1 MTQSKP
7 TTRRIEL
14 LAPAKDAATAI
25 TAIQCG
31 ADAVYM
37 GAQRFGA
44 REAAYNTIE
53 SIKQVADFAHQY
65 YVKVYVTLNTLLKD
79 DELAPAEMMIGQLYK
94 IGIDGL
100 IIQDT
105 GLLELDLPPLPIIA
119 STQMNNDT
127 PEKVRF
133 LQDVGFSRAILARE
147 LTLEQIRQIREAT
160 AIELECFI
168 HGALCVG
175 ASGQCYMSYAIGGRS
190 GNRGQCAQP
199 CRRIYSVKDQHGKI
213 IAKDRHLLSLKDLN
227 LSEHLEELIDAGV
240 DAFKIEGRLK
250 DAAYVANTVSF
261 YRRRLDEIIA
271 KKKLIQPDDP
281 TANCHSERSK
291 AESRN
296 LLKTDFSTSSRQV
309 GTSVEMTFGA
319 FKRASS
325 GTTKIDFE
333 PNPEK
338 TFNRGFSDYGI
349 TGNKR
354 NLGSIDTPKSMGE
367 FVGTVT
373 QTGRDYFVIEGEQEL
388 HNADGLC
395 FFDKQNNLSGTVVNR
410 IEENKVYPQ
419 KMQDIS
425 KGQKI
430 YRNYDYEF
438 YRKLMG
444 QPAQRKI
451 GLSMVMRESADSLIL
466 SGKDTDGNEATVK
479 ISGDKQPA
487 EKKDQAKQTI
497 LTQLSKLGNTIFE
510 CSDVRVETQD
520 VYFLPVSK
528 LNAAKRELAEKMLE
542 AREANRP
549 RAAGHILKNDV
560 PYPQKELNFRGNV
573 LNKKAEEFYHRHG
586 ITTIEPAAE
595 SGRDMSGEVVMTTKY
610 CLREELGLCEGKWF
624 DKLTTETKNELLILV
639 DEDDREYEVN
649 FRYGKCGM
657 EITFG
662 RKK

>member
-1 MTQSKP
+1 M
-7 TTRRIEL
+7 TRRIEL
-14 LAPAKDAATAI
+14 LAPAKDAAIAI
-25 TAIQCG
+25 AAIKCG

-37 GAQRFGA
+37 AAQRFGA

-53 SIKQVADFAHQY
+53 SIKQVVDLAHQY
-65 YVKVYVTLNTLLKD
+65 YAKVYVTLNTLLKD
-79 DELAPAEMMIGQLYK
+79 DELAPAEMMIGQLEK

-100 IIQDT
+100 IVQDT
-105 GLLELDLPPLPIIA
+105 GLLELDLPPLPMIA

-147 LTLEQIRQIREAT
+147 LTLEQIRQIRKAT
-160 AIELECFI
+160 TIELECFI

-199 CRRIYSVKDQHGKI
+199 CRRLYSVKNQQGKI

-240 DAFKIEGRLK
+240 DSFKIEGRLK
-250 DAAYVANTVSF
+250 DVAYVANAVSF

-271 KKKLIQPDDP
+271 KK
-281 TANCHSERSK
+281 
-291 AESRN
+291 N
-296 LLKTDFSTSSRQV
+296 L
-309 GTSVEMTFGA
+309 
-319 FKRASS
+319 KRASS
-325 GTTKIDFE
+325 GTTSINFE

-349 TGNKR
+349 TGNKA

-367 FVGTVT
+367 YVGTVT
-373 QTGRDYFVIEGEQEL
+373 ETGRDYFVIDGEQEL

-395 FFDKQNNLSGTVVNR
+395 FFDRQKNLSGTVINR
-410 IEENKVYPQ
+410 VEDGKIYPQ
-419 KMQDIS
+419 KMQDIN

-438 YRKLMG
+438 YRKLTG
-444 QPAQRKI
+444 QSAQRKI
-451 GLSMVMRESADSLIL
+451 GLSMVMRESADGLIL
-466 SGKDTDGNEATVK
+466 SGTDEDSNEATVE
-479 ISGDKQPA
+479 ISGNKQPA
-487 EKKDQAKQTI
+487 LKKEQAKQTI
-497 LTQLSKLGNTIFE
+497 VTQLSKLGNTIFE
-510 CSDVRVETQD
+510 CSEVRVETQD
-520 VYFLPVSK
+520 VYFLPVSQ

-586 ITTIEPAAE
+586 VQTIEPAAE
-595 SGRDMSGEVVMTTKY
+595 SGLDLSGKVVMTTKY
-610 CLREELGLCEGKWF
+610 CLRQELGLCGGQWF
-624 DKLTTETKNELLILV
+624 DKLTTKSEKTPAEPLILV
-639 DEDDREYEVN
+639 DEDNREYEVN
-649 FRYGKCGM
+649 FRCGRCGM

>member
-1 MTQSKP
+1 M
-7 TTRRIEL
+7 
-14 LAPAKDAATAI
+14 A
-25 TAIQCG
+25 
-31 ADAVYM
+31 
-37 GAQRFGA
+37 AQRFGA
-44 REAAYNTIE
+44 REAAYNTVE
-53 SIKQVADFAHQY
+53 SIKQVVDFAHQY
-65 YVKVYVTLNTLLKD
+65 YAKVYVTLNTLLKD

-147 LTLEQIRQIREAT
+147 LTLEQIRQIRKAT
-160 AIELECFI
+160 TIELECFI

-175 ASGQCYMSYAIGGRS
+175 TSGQCYMSYAIGGRS

-199 CRRIYSVKDQHGKI
+199 CRRLYSVKDQQGKI
-213 IAKDRHLLSLKDLN
+213 IAKDRHLLSVKDLN

-271 KKKLIQPDDP
+271 KK
-281 TANCHSERSK
+281 
-291 AESRN
+291 N
-296 LLKTDFSTSSRQV
+296 L
-309 GTSVEMTFGA
+309 
-319 FKRASS
+319 KRVSS

-349 TGNKR
+349 TGKKE
-354 NLGSIDTPKSMGE
+354 NLGSIYTPKSMGE

-373 QTGRDYFVIEGEQEL
+373 QTHRDYFVIDSEQEL

-395 FFDKQNNLSGTVVNR
+395 FFDRQKNLSGTVINR
-410 IEENKVYPQ
+410 IEDNKIYPQ

-438 YRKLMG
+438 YRKLTG
-444 QPAQRKI
+444 QPAERKI
-451 GLSMVMRESADSLIL
+451 GLMMVMRESADSLIL
-466 SGKDTDGNEATVK
+466 SGVDEDGNDATVEIK
-479 ISGDKQPA
+479 GDKQPA
-487 EKKDQAKQTI
+487 LKKEQAKQTI
-497 LTQLSKLGNTIFE
+497 VTQLSKLGNTIFE
-510 CSDVRVETQD
+510 CSEVRVGTQD
-520 VYFLPVSK
+520 VYFLPVSR

-542 AREANRP
+542 ARKTNRP

-586 ITTIEPAAE
+586 VETIEPAAE
-595 SGRDMSGEVVMTTKY
+595 SGLDLSGQVVMTTKY
-610 CLREELGLCEGKWF
+610 CLRQELGLCEGR
-624 DKLTTETKNELLILV
+624 TKNEPLILV

-649 FRYGKCGM
+649 FRCVKCGM
-657 EITFG
+657 EIYFG
-662 RKK
+662 RKNNPE

>member
-1 MTQSKP
+1 MFHGHTLAQSKSM
-7 TTRRIEL
+7 TRRIEL
-14 LAPAKDAATAI
+14 LAPAKNAATAI
-25 TAIQCG
+25 TAIRCG

-44 REAAYNTIE
+44 REAAYNTVE

-65 YVKVYVTLNTLLKD
+65 YAKVYVTLNTLLKD
-79 DELAPAEMMIGQLYK
+79 DEIAPAEMMIGQLEK
-94 IGIDGL
+94 TGIDGL

-133 LQDVGFSRAILARE
+133 LQEVGFSRAILARE
-147 LTLEQIRQIREAT
+147 LTLEEIKRIREAT
-160 AIELECFI
+160 TIELECFI

-199 CRRIYSVKDQHGKI
+199 CRRLYSVKDQQGKI
-213 IAKDRHLLSLKDLN
+213 PAKDRHLLSVKDLN

-271 KKKLIQPDDP
+271 EKKL
-281 TANCHSERSK
+281 
-291 AESRN
+291 
-296 LLKTDFSTSSRQV
+296 
-309 GTSVEMTFGA
+309 
-319 FKRASS
+319 KRASS
-325 GTTKIDFE
+325 GTTRINFE

-349 TGNKR
+349 TGKKV

-367 FVGTVT
+367 FVGVIKEVSK
-373 QTGRDYFVIEGEQEL
+373 DHFVLDMDSRLRGNDNESGLEL

-395 FFDKQNNLSGTVVNR
+395 FFDRQKNLAGTVINR
-410 IEENKVYPQ
+410 VEGEKVYPPFVWRVYPQ

-438 YRKLMG
+438 YRKLTG
-444 QPAQRKI
+444 QSAQRKI
-451 GLSMVMRESADSLIL
+451 GLAMVMRESADGLIL
-466 SGKDTDGNEATVK
+466 SGTDEDGNDATVEIK
-479 ISGDKQPA
+479 GDKQPA
-487 EKKDQAKQTI
+487 LKKEQAKQNTV
-497 LTQLSKLGNTIFE
+497 TQLSKLGNTIFE
-510 CSDVRVETQD
+510 CSRVNLETQD

-542 AREANRP
+542 ARDANRP
-549 RAAGHILKNDV
+549 RTVGNILKNDV

-586 ITTIEPAAE
+586 VQTIEPAAE
-595 SGRDMSGEVVMTTKY
+595 SGLDLSGQVVMTTKY
-610 CLREELGLCEGKWF
+610 CLREELGLCEGKRF
-624 DKLTTETKNELLILV
+624 DKLTTKAKNEPLILV

-649 FRYGKCGM
+649 FRCGRCGM

-662 RKK
+662 RKKQPPA

>member
-1 MTQSKP
+1 MS
-7 TTRRIEL
+7 RRIEL

-37 GAQRFGA
+37 AAQRFGA
-44 REAAYNTIE
+44 REAAYNTVE

-65 YVKVYVTLNTLLKD
+65 YAKVYVTLNTLLKD
-79 DELAPAEMMIGQLYK
+79 DELAPAEMMIGQLEK

-127 PEKVRF
+127 PEKVKF

-147 LTLEQIRQIREAT
+147 LTLEQIRQIRKAT
-160 AIELECFI
+160 TIELECFI

-199 CRRIYSVKDQHGKI
+199 CRRLYSVKDQQGKI
-213 IAKDRHLLSLKDLN
+213 LAKDRHLLSVKDLN
-227 LSEHLEELIDAGV
+227 LVEHLEELIDAGV

-261 YRRRLDEIIA
+261 YRRRLDEIIE
-271 KKKLIQPDDP
+271 KK
-281 TANCHSERSK
+281 N
-291 AESRN
+291 
-296 LLKTDFSTSSRQV
+296 
-309 GTSVEMTFGA
+309 
-319 FKRASS
+319 FKRVSS
-325 GTTKIDFE
+325 GTTIINFE

-349 TGNKR
+349 TGKKA

-373 QTGRDYFVIEGEQEL
+373 QTHRDYFVIDSELEL

-395 FFDKQNNLSGTVVNR
+395 FFDRQKNLAGTVINR
-410 IEENKVYPQ
+410 VEGSKVFPQ
-419 KMQDIS
+419 KMLDIN

-438 YRKLMG
+438 YRKLTG
-444 QPAQRKI
+444 QPIERKI
-451 GLSMVMRESADSLIL
+451 RLSMVMRESADGLIL
-466 SGKDTDGNEATVK
+466 SGTDEDGNEATVEIK
-479 ISGDKQPA
+479 GDKQPA
-487 EKKDQAKQTI
+487 LKKEQAKQTVV
-497 LTQLSKLGNTIFE
+497 TQLSKLGNTIFE
-510 CSDVRVETQD
+510 CSRVNLETQD

-542 AREANRP
+542 ARETNRP
-549 RAAGHILKNDV
+549 RATGHILKNDV
-560 PYPQKELNFRGNV
+560 SYLQKHLDFRGNV

-586 ITTIEPAAE
+586 VETIEPAAE
-595 SGRDMSGEVVMTTKY
+595 SGLDLSGQIVMATKY
-610 CLREELGLCEGKWF
+610 CLRQELGLCVGKWF
-624 DKLTTETKNELLILV
+624 DKLTTETKNESLILV
-639 DEDDREYEVN
+639 DEDGREYEVN
-649 FRYGKCGM
+649 FRCGRCGM
-657 EITFG
+657 EIYFG
-662 RKK
+662 RKNNPE

>member
-1 MTQSKP
+1 MTRK
-7 TTRRIEL
+7 IEL

-44 REAAYNTIE
+44 REAAYNTVE

-65 YVKVYVTLNTLLKD
+65 YAKVYVTLNTLLKD
-79 DELAPAEMMIGQLYK
+79 DELAPAEMMIGQLQK
-94 IGIDGL
+94 TGIDGL

-119 STQMNNDT
+119 STQMNNDS

-133 LQDVGFSRAILARE
+133 LQDVGFSRVILARE

-160 AIELECFI
+160 TIELECFI

-199 CRRIYSVKDQHGKI
+199 CRRLYSVKDQQGKI
-213 IAKDRHLLSLKDLN
+213 IAKGRHLLSLKDLN
-227 LSEHLEELIDAGV
+227 LAEHLEELIDAGV

-271 KKKLIQPDDP
+271 KK
-281 TANCHSERSK
+281 
-291 AESRN
+291 N
-296 LLKTDFSTSSRQV
+296 L
-309 GTSVEMTFGA
+309 
-319 FKRASS
+319 KRASS
-325 GTTKIDFE
+325 GTTRIDFE
-333 PNPEK
+333 PNLEK

-349 TGNKR
+349 TGNKA

-367 FVGTVT
+367 YVGTVT
-373 QTGRDYFVIEGEQEL
+373 ETGRDYFVIDGEQEL

-395 FFDKQNNLSGTVVNR
+395 FFDRQKNLAGTVINR
-410 IEENKVYPQ
+410 VEGEKIYPQ
-419 KMQDIS
+419 KMQDIN

-438 YRKLMG
+438 YRKLTD
-444 QPAQRKI
+444 QSAERKI
-451 GLSMVMRESADSLIL
+451 RLAMVMRESADGLTL
-466 SGKDTDGNEATVK
+466 SGMDEDGNAATVE

-487 EKKDQAKQTI
+487 LKKEQARQTI
-497 LTQLSKLGNTIFE
+497 ITQLSKLGNTIFE
-510 CSDVRVETQD
+510 CSQVRIETRD
-520 VYFLPVSK
+520 VYFLPVSR

-542 AREANRP
+542 ARESNRP
-549 RAAGHILKNDV
+549 RTAGHILKNDV

-586 ITTIEPAAE
+586 VETIEPAAE
-595 SGRDMSGEVVMTTKY
+595 SGLDLSGQVVMTTKY
-610 CLREELGLCEGKWF
+610 CLREELGLCENK
-624 DKLTTETKNELLILV
+624 TKNESLILV
-639 DEDDREYEVN
+639 DENGREYEIN
-649 FRYGKCGM
+649 FRCGMCGM
-657 EITFG
+657 EIIFG
-662 RKK
+662 RNKKPPT

>member
-1 MTQSKP
+1 MSHGHTSTKTKI

-14 LAPAKDAATAI
+14 LSPAKDAATAI

-44 REAAYNTIE
+44 REAAYNTVE

-65 YVKVYVTLNTLLKD
+65 YSKVYVTLNTLLKD

-119 STQMNNDT
+119 STQMNNDS
-127 PEKVRF
+127 PEKLRF

-160 AIELECFI
+160 TIELECFI

-199 CRRIYSVKDQHGKI
+199 CRRLYSVKDQQGKI
-213 IAKDRHLLSLKDLN
+213 IAKDRHLLSVKDLN

-240 DAFKIEGRLK
+240 GAFKIEGRLK
-250 DAAYVANTVSF
+250 DAAYVANAVSF

-271 KKKLIQPDDP
+271 KK
-281 TANCHSERSK
+281 
-291 AESRN
+291 N
-296 LLKTDFSTSSRQV
+296 L
-309 GTSVEMTFGA
+309 
-319 FKRASS
+319 KRASS
-325 GTTKIDFE
+325 GTTQINFE

-349 TGNKR
+349 TGNKA

-367 FVGTVT
+367 FVGMVT
-373 QTGRDYFVIEGEQEL
+373 ETGRDYFVIEGKEEL

-395 FFDKQNNLSGTVVNR
+395 FFDKQKNLSGTVINR
-410 IEENKVYPQ
+410 IEDNKIYPQ
-419 KMQDIS
+419 KMQDIC

-430 YRNYDYEF
+430 YRNFDYEF
-438 YRKLMG
+438 YRKLSS

-451 GLSMVMRESADSLIL
+451 GLTMVMRESADGLIL
-466 SGKDTDGNEATVK
+466 NGMDEDGNEATVK

-487 EKKDQAKQTI
+487 LKKEQARQTI
-497 LTQLSKLGNTIFE
+497 ITQLSKLGNTIFE
-510 CSDVRVETQD
+510 CSQVRVETQD
-520 VYFLPVSK
+520 VYFLPMSR

-560 PYPQKELNFRGNV
+560 PYPQQTLDFRGNV
-573 LNKKAEEFYHRHG
+573 LNKQAEAFYHRHG
-586 ITTIEPAAE
+586 VETIEPAAE
-595 SGRDMSGEVVMTTKY
+595 SGRDMSGQVVMTTKY
-610 CLREELGLCEGKWF
+610 CLRQELGLCGGQGSKTPAEP
-624 DKLTTETKNELLILV
+624 LV
-639 DEDDREYEVN
+639 LADEDDREYEIN
-649 FRYGKCGM
+649 FRCGKCGM

>member
-1 MTQSKP
+1 M
-7 TTRRIEL
+7 TRRIEL

-44 REAAYNTIE
+44 REAAYNTVE

-65 YVKVYVTLNTLLKD
+65 YAKVYVTLNTLLKD
-79 DELAPAEMMIGQLYK
+79 DELAPAEMMIGQLEK
-94 IGIDGL
+94 AGIDGL

-160 AIELECFI
+160 TIELECFI

-175 ASGQCYMSYAIGGRS
+175 ASGRCYMSYAIGGRS

-199 CRRIYSVKDQHGKI
+199 CRRLYSVKDQQGKI
-213 IAKDRHLLSLKDLN
+213 LAKDRHLLSVKDLN
-227 LSEHLEELIDAGV
+227 LVEHLEELIDAGV

-271 KKKLIQPDDP
+271 K
-281 TANCHSERSK
+281 N
-291 AESRN
+291 N
-296 LLKTDFSTSSRQV
+296 L
-309 GTSVEMTFGA
+309 
-319 FKRASS
+319 KRASS
-325 GTTKIDFE
+325 GTTQINFG

-349 TGNKR
+349 TGKKA

-373 QTGRDYFVIEGEQEL
+373 ETGRDYFVIDSELDL

-395 FFDKQNNLSGTVVNR
+395 FFDRQKNLAGTVINR
-410 IEENKVYPQ
+410 VEGNKVFPQ

-438 YRKLMG
+438 YRKLTG
-444 QPAQRKI
+444 QPIERKI
-451 GLSMVMRESADSLIL
+451 RLSMVMRESADGLIL
-466 SGKDTDGNEATVK
+466 SGTDEDGNNATVEIK
-479 ISGDKQPA
+479 GDKQPA
-487 EKKDQAKQTI
+487 LKKEQAKQNTV
-497 LTQLSKLGNTIFE
+497 TQLSKLGNTIFE
-510 CSDVRVETQD
+510 CSRVNLETQD

-560 PYPQKELNFRGNV
+560 PCPQKELSFRGNV
-573 LNKKAEEFYHRHG
+573 LNKKAEDFYHRHG
-586 ITTIEPAAE
+586 VETIEPAAE
-595 SGRDMSGEVVMTTKY
+595 SGLDLSGQVVMTTKY
-610 CLREELGLCEGKWF
+610 CLRQELGLCEGKA
-624 DKLTTETKNELLILV
+624 KNEPLILV

-649 FRYGKCGM
+649 FRCGRCGM

-662 RKK
+662 RKKPFDVAQGR

>member
-1 MTQSKP
+1 MTRK
-7 TTRRIEL
+7 IEL

-44 REAAYNTIE
+44 REAAYNTVE

-65 YVKVYVTLNTLLKD
+65 YAKVYVTLNTLLKD
-79 DELAPAEMMIGQLYK
+79 DELAPAEMMIGQLQK
-94 IGIDGL
+94 TGIDGL

-119 STQMNNDT
+119 STQMNNDS

-133 LQDVGFSRAILARE
+133 LQDVGFSRVILARE

-160 AIELECFI
+160 TIELECFI

-199 CRRIYSVKDQHGKI
+199 CRRLYSVKDQQGKI
-213 IAKDRHLLSLKDLN
+213 IAKGRHLLSLKDLN
-227 LSEHLEELIDAGV
+227 LAEHLEELIDVGV

-271 KKKLIQPDDP
+271 KK
-281 TANCHSERSK
+281 
-291 AESRN
+291 N
-296 LLKTDFSTSSRQV
+296 L
-309 GTSVEMTFGA
+309 
-319 FKRASS
+319 KRASS
-325 GTTKIDFE
+325 GTTRIDFE
-333 PNPEK
+333 PNLEK

-349 TGNKR
+349 TGNKA

-373 QTGRDYFVIEGEQEL
+373 KTGKDYFVIDGQQEI

-395 FFDKQNNLSGTVVNR
+395 FFDRQKNLAGTVINR
-410 IEENKVYPQ
+410 VEGNKIHPPFVWRVYPQ

-438 YRKLMG
+438 YRKLTG
-444 QPAQRKI
+444 EPAQRKI
-451 GLSMVMRESADSLIL
+451 GLTMVMRESADGLIL
-466 SGKDTDGNEATVK
+466 SGTDEDGNEATVE
-479 ISGDKQPA
+479 INGDRQPA
-487 EKKDQAKQTI
+487 LKKEQAKQTI
-497 LTQLSKLGNTIFE
+497 ITQLSKLGNTIFE
-510 CSDVRVETQD
+510 CSEVRVETQD
-520 VYFLPVSK
+520 VYFLPVSR

-542 AREANRP
+542 ARKANRP
-549 RAAGHILKNDV
+549 CAAGHILKNDV

-586 ITTIEPAAE
+586 VETIEPAAE
-595 SGRDMSGEVVMTTKY
+595 SGLDLSGQVVMTTKY
-610 CLREELGLCEGKWF
+610 CLREELGLCEGK
-624 DKLTTETKNELLILV
+624 TKNESLILV

-649 FRYGKCGM
+649 FRCGKCGM

-662 RKK
+662 RKKQPPT

>member
-1 MTQSKP
+1 
-7 TTRRIEL
+7 
-14 LAPAKDAATAI
+14 
-25 TAIQCG
+25 
-31 ADAVYM
+31 M

-44 REAAYNTIE
+44 REAAYNTVE

-65 YVKVYVTLNTLLKD
+65 YAKVYVTLNTLLKD

-127 PEKVRF
+127 PEKVIF
-133 LQDVGFSRAILARE
+133 LQSIGFSRAILARE

-160 AIELECFI
+160 TIELEFFI
-168 HGALCVG
+168 HGAMCVG

-199 CRRIYSVKDQHGKI
+199 CRRIYSVKDQQGNI
-213 IAKDRHLLSLKDLN
+213 IAKGRHLLSVKDLN

-250 DAAYVANTVSF
+250 DAAYVANAVSF
-261 YRRRLDEIIA
+261 YRRQLDEIIA
-271 KKKLIQPDDP
+271 KNKL
-281 TANCHSERSK
+281 
-291 AESRN
+291 
-296 LLKTDFSTSSRQV
+296 
-309 GTSVEMTFGA
+309 
-319 FKRASS
+319 KRASS
-325 GTTKIDFE
+325 GTTRIDFE

-349 TGNKR
+349 TGNKA
-354 NLGSIDTPKSMGE
+354 NLGSIDTPKSIGE

-373 QTGRDYFVIEGEQEL
+373 ETGKDYFVIDGEEEM

-395 FFDKQNNLSGTVVNR
+395 FFDRQKNLAGTVINR
-410 IEENKVYPQ
+410 VEGGKIYPQ

-425 KGQKI
+425 NGQKI

-438 YRKLMG
+438 YRKSSG
-444 QPAQRKI
+444 QSAERKI
-451 GLSMVMRESADSLIL
+451 GLSMVMRESADGLIL
-466 SGKDTDGNEATVK
+466 SGTDEDGNEARVE

-487 EKKDQAKQTI
+487 LKKEQARQTI
-497 LTQLSKLGNTIFE
+497 ITQLSKLGNTIFE
-510 CSDVRVETQD
+510 CLEVRVDTQD
-520 VYFLPVSK
+520 VYFLPISR
-528 LNAAKRELAEKMLE
+528 LNAAKREMAEKMLE
-542 AREANRP
+542 ARETNRP

-560 PYPQKELNFRGNV
+560 PYPHKTLDFRGNV
-573 LNKKAEEFYHRHG
+573 LNKKAEAFYHRHG
-586 ITTIEPAAE
+586 VETIEPAAE
-595 SGRDMSGEVVMTTKY
+595 SGLDLSGQVVMTTKY
-610 CLREELGLCEGKWF
+610 CLRQELGLCGGRDAK
-624 DKLTTETKNELLILV
+624 THTEPMILL

-649 FRYGKCGM
+649 FRCGKCGM
-657 EITFG
+657 EIIFG
-662 RKK
+662 RKKQPPT

>member
-1 MTQSKP
+1 
-7 TTRRIEL
+7 
-14 LAPAKDAATAI
+14 
-25 TAIQCG
+25 
-31 ADAVYM
+31 M

-44 REAAYNTIE
+44 REAAYNTVE

-65 YVKVYVTLNTLLKD
+65 YAKVYVTLNTLLKD
-79 DELAPAEMMIGQLYK
+79 DELAPAEMMIGQLQK
-94 IGIDGL
+94 TGIDGL

-119 STQMNNDT
+119 STQMNNDS

-133 LQDVGFSRAILARE
+133 LQDVGFSRVILARE

-160 AIELECFI
+160 TIELECFI

-199 CRRIYSVKDQHGKI
+199 CRRLYSVKDQQGKI
-213 IAKDRHLLSLKDLN
+213 IAKGRHLLSVKDLN
-227 LSEHLEELIDAGV
+227 LAEHLEELIDVGV

-271 KKKLIQPDDP
+271 KK
-281 TANCHSERSK
+281 
-291 AESRN
+291 N
-296 LLKTDFSTSSRQV
+296 L
-309 GTSVEMTFGA
+309 
-319 FKRASS
+319 KRASS
-325 GTTKIDFE
+325 GTTKIDPPNERRASFE

-349 TGNKR
+349 TGNKA

-367 FVGTVT
+367 YVGTVT
-373 QTGRDYFVIEGEQEL
+373 ETGRDYFVIDGEQEL

-395 FFDKQNNLSGTVVNR
+395 FFDRQKNLAGTVINR
-410 IEENKVYPQ
+410 VEGEKIYPQ
-419 KMQDIS
+419 KMQDIN

-438 YRKLMG
+438 YRKLTD
-444 QPAQRKI
+444 QSAERKI
-451 GLSMVMRESADSLIL
+451 RLAMVMRESADGLTL
-466 SGKDTDGNEATVK
+466 SGMDEDGNAATVE

-487 EKKDQAKQTI
+487 LKKEQARQTI
-497 LTQLSKLGNTIFE
+497 ITQLSKLGNTIFE
-510 CSDVRVETQD
+510 CSQVRIETRD
-520 VYFLPVSK
+520 VYFLPVSR

-542 AREANRP
+542 ARESNRP
-549 RAAGHILKNDV
+549 RTAGHILKNDV

-586 ITTIEPAAE
+586 VETIEPAAE
-595 SGRDMSGEVVMTTKY
+595 SGLDLSGQVVMTTKY
-610 CLREELGLCEGKWF
+610 CLREELGLCENK
-624 DKLTTETKNELLILV
+624 TKNESLILV
-639 DEDDREYEVN
+639 DENGREYEIN
-649 FRYGKCGM
+649 FRCGMCGM
-657 EITFG
+657 EIIFG
-662 RKK
+662 RNKKPPT

>member
-1 MTQSKP
+1 M
-7 TTRRIEL
+7 TRRIEL

-44 REAAYNTIE
+44 REAAYNTVE
-53 SIKQVADFAHQY
+53 SIKQVVDFSRQY
-65 YVKVYVTLNTLLKD
+65 YAKVYVTLNTLLKD
-79 DELAPAEMMIGQLYK
+79 DELAPAEMMIGQLEK
-94 IGIDGL
+94 AGIDGL

-105 GLLELDLPPLPIIA
+105 GLLKPDLPGLPIIA
-119 STQMNNDT
+119 STQMNNNT

-133 LQDVGFSRAILARE
+133 LQDIGFSRAILARE
-147 LTLEQIRQIREAT
+147 LTLEQIRQIRKAT
-160 AIELECFI
+160 TIELECFI
-168 HGALCVG
+168 HGAICVG

-199 CRRIYSVKDQHGKI
+199 CRRIYSVKDEQGKI

-227 LSEHLEELIDAGV
+227 LSEHLEELIDTGV

-271 KKKLIQPDDP
+271 KKKL
-281 TANCHSERSK
+281 
-291 AESRN
+291 
-296 LLKTDFSTSSRQV
+296 
-309 GTSVEMTFGA
+309 
-319 FKRASS
+319 KRASS
-325 GTTKIDFE
+325 GTTQINFE

-338 TFNRGFSDYGI
+338 TFNRGFTDYGI
-349 TGNKR
+349 TGKKA

-373 QTGRDYFVIEGEQEL
+373 ETGKDYFVIDGEQEL

-395 FFDKQNNLSGTVVNR
+395 FFDRQKNLAGTVINGVKGR
-410 IEENKVYPQ
+410 KIYPQ

-438 YRKLMG
+438 YRQLSG
-444 QPAQRKI
+444 QSAERKI
-451 GLSMVMRESADSLIL
+451 GLTMVMRESANGLIL
-466 SGKDTDGNEATVK
+466 IGADEDGNEATVE
-479 ISGDKQPA
+479 ISGDTQPA
-487 EKKDQAKQTI
+487 LKKEQARQTI
-497 LTQLSKLGNTIFE
+497 ITQLSKLGNTIFD
-510 CSDVRVETQD
+510 CSEVRVETLD
-520 VYFLPVSK
+520 VYFLPVSR

-560 PYPQKELNFRGNV
+560 PYPQRHLDFRGNV
-573 LNKKAEEFYHRHG
+573 LNKQAEAFYHRHG
-586 ITTIEPAAE
+586 VETIEPAAE
-595 SGRDMSGEVVMTTKY
+595 SGLDMSGQVVMMTKY
-610 CLREELGLCEGKWF
+610 CLRQELGLCGGQNQKSPVEPMI
-624 DKLTTETKNELLILV
+624 LL
-639 DEDDREYEVN
+639 DEENREYEVN
-649 FRYGKCGM
+649 FRCDKCGM

-662 RKK
+662 RNKKPPT

>member
-1 MTQSKP
+1 MICSKIIVM
-7 TTRRIEL
+7 TRRIEL

-37 GAQRFGA
+37 AAQRFGA
-44 REAAYNTIE
+44 REAAYNTVE
-53 SIKQVADFAHQY
+53 SIKQVVDFAHQY
-65 YVKVYVTLNTLLKD
+65 YAKVYVTLNTLLKD
-79 DELAPAEMMIGQLYK
+79 DELAPAEMMIGQLQK
-94 IGIDGL
+94 AGIDGL

-105 GLLELDLPPLPIIA
+105 GLLELNLPVLPIIA

-147 LTLEQIRQIREAT
+147 LTLEQIRKIREAT
-160 AIELECFI
+160 TIELECFI

-199 CRRIYSVKDQHGKI
+199 CRRIYGVKDQQGKI
-213 IAKDRHLLSLKDLN
+213 IAKGRHLLSLKDLN

-261 YRRRLDEIIA
+261 YRRRLDEIIV
-271 KKKLIQPDDP
+271 KK
-281 TANCHSERSK
+281 N
-291 AESRN
+291 
-296 LLKTDFSTSSRQV
+296 
-309 GTSVEMTFGA
+309 

-325 GTTKIDFE
+325 GTTQINFE

-349 TGNKR
+349 TGKKA

-367 FVGTVT
+367 FVGVVKEV
-373 QTGRDYFVIEGEQEL
+373 GKDHFILDMDSRLRGNDNESSLEM

-395 FFDKQNNLSGTVVNR
+395 FFDRQKNLAGTVINR
-410 IEENKVYPQ
+410 VEGRKIYPQ
-419 KMQDIS
+419 KIQDIS

-438 YRKLMG
+438 YRKLSG
-444 QPAQRKI
+444 QSAERKI
-451 GLSMVMRESADSLIL
+451 GLSMVMRETPDGLVL
-466 SGKDTDGNEATVK
+466 NGTDEDGNETTVE
-479 ISGDKQPA
+479 ISGDMRPA
-487 EKKDQAKQTI
+487 LKKEQARQTI
-497 LTQLSKLGNTIFE
+497 ITQLSKLGNTIFE
-510 CSDVRVETQD
+510 CSEVRVETQD
-520 VYFLPVSK
+520 VYFLPVSR

-549 RAAGHILKNDV
+549 RATGHILKNDV
-560 PYPQKELNFRGNV
+560 PYPKKHLDFRGNV
-573 LNKKAEEFYHRHG
+573 LNKQAEVFYHRHG
-586 ITTIEPAAE
+586 VETIEPAAE
-595 SGRDMSGEVVMTTKY
+595 SGLDLSGQVVMTTKY
-610 CLREELGLCEGKWF
+610 CLRQELGLCDGKG
-624 DKLTTETKNELLILV
+624 KGTPAEPLVLL
-639 DEDDREYEVN
+639 DEDDREYEVK
-649 FRYGKCGM
+649 FQCGKCGM
-657 EITFG
+657 EIIYSHE
-662 RKK
+662 KK

>member
-37 GAQRFGA
+37 AAQRFGA

-53 SIKQVADFAHQY
+53 SIKQVVDFAHQY
-65 YVKVYVTLNTLLKD
+65 YAKVYVTLNTLLKD
-79 DELAPAEMMIGQLYK
+79 DELAPAEMMIGQLEK

-100 IIQDT
+100 IVQDT

-127 PEKVRF
+127 PEKVKF
-133 LQDVGFSRAILARE
+133 LQDIGFSRAILARE
-147 LTLEQIRQIREAT
+147 LALEQIRQIREAT
-160 AIELECFI
+160 TIELECFI

-199 CRRIYSVKDQHGKI
+199 CRRLYSVKDQQGKI
-213 IAKDRHLLSLKDLN
+213 IAKDRHLLSVKDLN
-227 LSEHLEELIDAGV
+227 LVEHLEELIDAGV

-250 DAAYVANTVSF
+250 DAAYVANTASF
-261 YRRRLDEIIA
+261 YRGRLDEIIA
-271 KKKLIQPDDP
+271 KKKL
-281 TANCHSERSK
+281 
-291 AESRN
+291 
-296 LLKTDFSTSSRQV
+296 
-309 GTSVEMTFGA
+309 
-319 FKRASS
+319 KRASS
-325 GTTKIDFE
+325 GTTNIDFE

-349 TGNKR
+349 TGNKA

-367 FVGTVT
+367 YVGTVT
-373 QTGRDYFVIEGEQEL
+373 ETGRDYFVINRDQEL

-395 FFDKQNNLSGTVVNR
+395 FFDRHKNLSGTIVNSV
-410 IEENKVYPQ
+410 EDQKVYPQ

-438 YRKLMG
+438 YRKLTG
-444 QPAQRKI
+444 QPAQRRI
-451 GLSMVMRESADSLIL
+451 GLSMVMRESTDGLIL
-466 SGKDTDGNEATVK
+466 SGTDEDGNKATVE

-487 EKKDQAKQTI
+487 LKKEQAKQTI
-497 LTQLSKLGNTIFE
+497 ITQLSKLGNTIFE
-510 CSDVRVETQD
+510 CSEVRVETRD
-520 VYFLPVSK
+520 VYFLPVSR
-528 LNAAKRELAEKMLE
+528 LNAAKRELAEKMLG

-549 RAAGHILKNDV
+549 RTAGHILKNDV
-560 PYPQKELNFRGNV
+560 PCPQKELNFRGNV

-586 ITTIEPAAE
+586 VQIIEPAAE
-595 SGRDMSGEVVMTTKY
+595 SGLDLSGQVVMTTKY
-610 CLREELGLCEGKWF
+610 CLRQELGLCGGQ
-624 DKLTTETKNELLILV
+624 TEKTPAEPMILV
-639 DEDDREYEVN
+639 DEDDREYKVN
-649 FRYGKCGM
+649 FRCDRCGM

-662 RKK
+662 RNKKPPT

>member
-1 MTQSKP
+1 M
-7 TTRRIEL
+7 TRRIEL
-14 LAPAKDAATAI
+14 LAPAKDAAIAMAAI
-25 TAIQCG
+25 KCG

-37 GAQRFGA
+37 AAQRFGA
-44 REAAYNTIE
+44 REAAYNTVE

-65 YVKVYVTLNTLLKD
+65 YAKVYVTLNTLLKD
-79 DELAPAEMMIGQLYK
+79 DELAPAEMMIGQLEK
-94 IGIDGL
+94 AGIDGL

-119 STQMNNDT
+119 STQMNNDS

-160 AIELECFI
+160 TIELECFI

-199 CRRIYSVKDQHGKI
+199 CRRLYSVKDQQDKI
-213 IAKDRHLLSLKDLN
+213 IAKDRHLLSVKDLN
-227 LSEHLEELIDAGV
+227 LVEHLEKLIDAGV
-240 DAFKIEGRLK
+240 DSFKIEGRLK
-250 DAAYVANTVSF
+250 DAAYVANAVSF

-271 KKKLIQPDDP
+271 KK
-281 TANCHSERSK
+281 
-291 AESRN
+291 N
-296 LLKTDFSTSSRQV
+296 L
-309 GTSVEMTFGA
+309 
-319 FKRASS
+319 KRASS
-325 GTTKIDFE
+325 GTTRIDFE

-349 TGNKR
+349 TGKKA

-367 FVGTVT
+367 YVGTVT
-373 QTGRDYFVIEGEQEL
+373 ETGKDYFVIDGEQEL

-395 FFDKQNNLSGTVVNR
+395 FFDRQKNLSGTVINR
-410 IEENKVYPQ
+410 VEGEKIYPPFVWRVYPQ

-438 YRKLMG
+438 YRKLTG
-444 QPAQRKI
+444 QSAERKI
-451 GLSMVMRESADSLIL
+451 GLSMVMRESADGLIL
-466 SGKDTDGNEATVK
+466 SGTDEDDNEATVE

-487 EKKDQAKQTI
+487 LKKEQAKQTI
-497 LTQLSKLGNTIFE
+497 ITQLSKLGNTIFE
-510 CSDVRVETQD
+510 CSEVRVETQD
-520 VYFLPVSK
+520 IYFLPVSR
-528 LNAAKRELAEKMLE
+528 LNAAKRELAEKILE
-542 AREANRP
+542 ARETNRP
-549 RAAGHILKNDV
+549 RTAGHILKNDV
-560 PYPQKELNFRGNV
+560 PYSQKELNFRGNV

-586 ITTIEPAAE
+586 VETIEPAAE
-595 SGRDMSGEVVMTTKY
+595 SGLDLSGQVVMTTKY
-610 CLREELGLCEGKWF
+610 CLREELELCEGK
-624 DKLTTETKNELLILV
+624 TKNESLILV

-649 FRYGKCGM
+649 FRCGRCGM

>member
-1 MTQSKP
+1 M
-7 TTRRIEL
+7 TRRIEL

-44 REAAYNTIE
+44 REAAYNTVE

-65 YVKVYVTLNTLLKD
+65 YARVYVTLNTLLKD
-79 DELAPAEMMIGQLYK
+79 DELVPAEMMIGQLYK

-119 STQMNNDT
+119 STQMNNDS

-133 LQDVGFSRAILARE
+133 LQDIGFSRAILARE
-147 LTLEQIRQIREAT
+147 LTLEQIRQIRKAT
-160 AIELECFI
+160 TIELECFI

-199 CRRIYSVKDQHGKI
+199 CRRIYSVKDQQGKI
-213 IAKDRHLLSLKDLN
+213 IAKDRHLLSVKDLN
-227 LSEHLEELIDAGV
+227 LAEHLEKLIDAGV

-271 KKKLIQPDDP
+271 KK
-281 TANCHSERSK
+281 
-291 AESRN
+291 N
-296 LLKTDFSTSSRQV
+296 L
-309 GTSVEMTFGA
+309 
-319 FKRASS
+319 KRASS
-325 GTTKIDFE
+325 GTTNIDFE

-349 TGNKR
+349 TGNKA

-367 FVGTVT
+367 YVGTVT
-373 QTGRDYFVIEGEQEL
+373 ETGKDYFVIDGEQEL

-395 FFDKQNNLSGTVVNR
+395 FFDRQKNLAGTVINR
-410 IEENKVYPQ
+410 VEGRKIYPQ

-438 YRKLMG
+438 YRKLTG
-444 QPAQRKI
+444 QLAERKI
-451 GLSMVMRESADSLIL
+451 GLTMVMRESADGLIL
-466 SGKDTDGNEATVK
+466 SGTDEDGNEATVE
-479 ISGDKQPA
+479 IRGDKQPA
-487 EKKDQAKQTI
+487 LKKEQARQTI
-497 LTQLSKLGNTIFE
+497 ISQLSKLGNTIFE
-510 CSDVRVETQD
+510 CSEVRVETQD
-520 VYFLPVSK
+520 VYFLPVSR

-542 AREANRP
+542 ARETNRP
-549 RAAGHILKNDV
+549 RTAGHILKNDV

-573 LNKKAEEFYHRHG
+573 LNKKAKEFYHRHG
-586 ITTIEPAAE
+586 VQTIEPAAE
-595 SGRDMSGEVVMTTKY
+595 SGLDLSGQVVMTTKY
-610 CLREELGLCEGKWF
+610 CLRQELRLCGGQNQKSPAEPMI
-624 DKLTTETKNELLILV
+624 LL
-639 DEDDREYEVN
+639 DENNREYEVN
-649 FRYGKCGM
+649 FRCSRCGM
-657 EITFG
+657 EIYYNH
-662 RKK
+662 KKITPGKTGG

>member
-1 MTQSKP
+1 M
-7 TTRRIEL
+7 TRRIEL
-14 LAPAKDAATAI
+14 LAPAKDAAIAMAAI
-25 TAIQCG
+25 KCG

-44 REAAYNTIE
+44 REAAYNTVE
-53 SIKQVADFAHQY
+53 SIKQVVDFAHQY
-65 YVKVYVTLNTLLKD
+65 YAKVYVTLNTLLKD
-79 DELAPAEMMIGQLYK
+79 DELAPAEMMIGQLEK
-94 IGIDGL
+94 TGIDGL

-105 GLLELDLPPLPIIA
+105 GLLELDLPGLPIIA

-160 AIELECFI
+160 TIELECFI

-199 CRRIYSVKDQHGKI
+199 CRRIYSVKDQQGKI
-213 IAKDRHLLSLKDLN
+213 IAKDRHLLSVKDLN

-240 DAFKIEGRLK
+240 DSFKIEGRLK
-250 DAAYVANTVSF
+250 DVAYVANTASF

-271 KKKLIQPDDP
+271 KKKL
-281 TANCHSERSK
+281 
-291 AESRN
+291 
-296 LLKTDFSTSSRQV
+296 
-309 GTSVEMTFGA
+309 
-319 FKRASS
+319 KRASS
-325 GTTKIDFE
+325 GTTRIDFE

-349 TGNKR
+349 TGNKT

-367 FVGTVT
+367 YVGTVT
-373 QTGRDYFVIEGEQEL
+373 ETGKDYFVIDSEQEL

-395 FFDKQNNLSGTVVNR
+395 FFNKQKNLAGTVINR
-410 IEENKVYPQ
+410 VEGNKIYPQ

-438 YRKLMG
+438 YRKLTG
-444 QPAQRKI
+444 EPAQRKI
-451 GLSMVMRESADSLIL
+451 GLSMVMRESADGLIL
-466 SGKDTDGNEATVK
+466 SGTDEDGNEATVE

-487 EKKDQAKQTI
+487 LKKEQAKQTI
-497 LTQLSKLGNTIFE
+497 ITQLSKLGNTIFA
-510 CSDVRVETQD
+510 CSELRVETSD
-520 VYFLPVSK
+520 VYFLPVSR
-528 LNAAKRELAEKMLE
+528 LNAAKRGLTEKMLE

-586 ITTIEPAAE
+586 VETIEPTAE
-595 SGRDMSGEVVMTTKY
+595 SGLDLSGKVVMTTKY
-610 CLREELGLCEGKWF
+610 CLRQELGLCGGKWF
-624 DKLTTETKNELLILV
+624 DKLTTKDNKTPAEPLILV

-649 FRYGKCGM
+649 FPCGRCGM